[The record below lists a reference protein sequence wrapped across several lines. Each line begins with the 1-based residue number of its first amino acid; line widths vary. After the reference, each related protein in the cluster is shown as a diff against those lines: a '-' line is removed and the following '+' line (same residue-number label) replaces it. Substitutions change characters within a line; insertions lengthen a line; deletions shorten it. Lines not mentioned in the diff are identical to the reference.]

1 MTPSVPL
8 ALVGLLLLSLVSSQ
22 TINYSVEDLTNRNA
36 DFAAQLYR
44 SVSSR
49 TDDNVFLSVFTLST
63 ALSALLCTANGPTQ
77 DQLLQGLG
85 LTGLDPQT
93 LPGTPEGS
101 AVLQGSIVMNLQQG
115 VAILPSSSFQ
125 VSSTYLDLV
134 QTKFGGNAQSLAY
147 TSPQETVD
155 TINRWAQDQ
164 TGDRIQ
170 ELVTNLDSQTQLL
183 LATAA
188 SYQTRF
194 SPSFNSSLTQDER
207 FYVDRYHVVMVPMM
221 FRADKYFLAYDRLL
235 KK

>member
-1 MTPSVPL
+1 MTMTPSVPL

-63 ALSALLCTANGPTQ
+63 ALSVLLCTANGPTQ

-101 AVLQGSIVMNLQQG
+101 G
-115 VAILPSSSFQ
+115 V
-125 VSSTYLDLV
+125 
-134 QTKFGGNAQSLAY
+134 
-147 TSPQETVD
+147 
-155 TINRWAQDQ
+155 TIQDS
-164 TGDRIQ
+164 
-170 ELVTNLDSQTQLL
+170 EVTC
-183 LATAA
+183 
-188 SYQTRF
+188 
-194 SPSFNSSLTQDER
+194 
-207 FYVDRYHVVMVPMM
+207 
-221 FRADKYFLAYDRLL
+221 
-235 KK
+235 